1 MMNRIATLIFVLFSF
16 FASAQ
21 NRASVT
27 ANSDFKTIHNG
38 IVESTFVFD
47 QDLTPQQIESFATWT
62 NQNKPVGNFSLVG
75 KTLTTSLTV
84 EGNHRNIYEKMFYLL
99 GVDVLD
105 VVVNGQKKPMD
116 KDAFFAHF
124 NL

>member
-1 MMNRIATLIFVLFSF
+1 MMNRIATLIFVFSSF
-16 FASAQ
+16 FAIAQ

-27 ANSDFKTIHNG
+27 ANSDFKTINNG
-38 IVESTFVFD
+38 VIESTFVFD
-47 QDLTPQQIESFATWT
+47 QDLTEQQLESFSTWT
-62 NQNKPVGNFSLVG
+62 TQNKAIGTFSLVS
-75 KTLTTSLTV
+75 KTLTTSFTV
-84 EGNHRNIYEKMFYLL
+84 DGNNRHVYEKMFYLL
-99 GVDVLD
+99 GLDVFD